1 MTSVIVGARHAAH
14 LQDNLGAAGWRL
26 EGAALQRLNDV
37 SHLPDRYPEAMEKN
51 MHERRDNAV
60 DIPLKMS

>member
-1 MTSVIVGARHAAH
+1 MTSVIVGARHGVH
-14 LQDNLGAAGWRL
+14 LQENLGTAGWKL
-26 EGAALQRLNDV
+26 VGEALQRLNEV

-60 DIPLKMS
+60 NMPQRLS